1 MRNIFRSLAV
11 FAALAV
17 LALATPQALA
27 QGGEE
32 APNEPGSVT
41 FKLELRGDIPAD
53 ERFGVF
59 YQIVPPRGGGGGS
72 GILLCGFEPGDPSYT
87 DGGEVS
93 PDLPKCD
100 SSTKHELQ
108 FGPPIGIGYR
118 YSYFRFP
125 SGSDL
130 SIGNPDAEIFDEG
143 TVFVAEISVVSA
155 YCNYGDGQ
163 VDAPGMPN
171 TGGGLSKVSTSARCV
186 SGGGLR

>member
-59 YQIVPPRGGGGGS
+59 YQIVPPRGAAGKRHPTLRLRAGRS
-72 GILLCGFEPGDPSYT
+72 KLHRWRRGITRPSRVRFQHDT
-87 DGGEVS
+87 RTTVWAA
-93 PDLPKCD
+93 
-100 SSTKHELQ
+100 HWNRLQ
-108 FGPPIGIGYR
+108 VQLFPIPER
-118 YSYFRFP
+118 QRP
-125 SGSDL
+125 EHRQ
-130 SIGNPDAEIFDEG
+130 P
-143 TVFVAEISVVSA
+143 
-155 YCNYGDGQ
+155 
-163 VDAPGMPN
+163 
-171 TGGGLSKVSTSARCV
+171 RC
-186 SGGGLR
+186 